1 MTQRAWLN
9 DPYLA
14 LGAQVRLKRNVDGLP
29 FGPRLQEAQAL
40 GLLHRAEDA
49 SQRASGAEMVLVP
62 LQDLSP
68 DCRQALVAQG
78 LISRDME
85 EKNPCGLIWGRDK
98 GLALLVNGEEHL
110 TIQAQG
116 EAPDLNPL
124 LKKAMDLETLLE
136 ESLDFSYDE
145 EWGYLTQDPQ
155 HIGTGL
161 QASVVLHLPL
171 LTRTGQI
178 KNVAAA
184 VRRVGIKMENTPG
197 RRESYRLVNQTTL
210 GMDEKSIIH
219 KVNEAAQGILSRE
232 MAWRQAF
239 RHQHPGVMEDRVW
252 RAMGIARCARR
263 MDWEEGQLAVS
274 QLRLGASQDILPGFS
289 PGELMRL
296 EEEIHPALLTLGAGR
311 ALSPQE
317 EAEARARCFRRVLSQ
332 KPLED

>member
-1 MTQRAWLN
+1 MTQHTWLN

-14 LGAQVRLKRNVDGLP
+14 LGAQVRLRRNVDDLP

-49 SQRASGAEMVLVP
+49 SKRASGAEMVLVP

-85 EKNPCGLIWGRDK
+85 RKNPCGLIWGRDK
-98 GLALLVNGEEHL
+98 GLELLVNGEEHL

-116 EAPDLNPL
+116 EAPGLEPL
-124 LKKAMDLETLLE
+124 LKKAMALETLLE

-145 EWGYLTQDPQ
+145 KWGYLTQDPQ

-184 VRRVGIKMENTPG
+184 ARRVGIKMENTPG
-197 RRESYRLVNQTTL
+197 RKESYRLLNQATL
-210 GMDEKSIIH
+210 GMDEESIIH
-219 KVNEAAQGILSRE
+219 K
-232 MAWRQAF
+232 
-239 RHQHPGVMEDRVW
+239 EDRVW

-311 ALSPQE
+311 SLSPQE
-317 EAEARARCFRRVLSQ
+317 EEEARARCFRRVLSQ